1 MNSNSDD
8 RCRSFGRLGDRQRRQ
23 VLGFLTLSLLTIFSL
38 GCAKGALWRLGYL
51 SPQAR
56 QQWADEEKI
65 AKSWPTIRGEMTAL
79 VDQAKVSSP
88 ADQQRVAAR
97 LTEMIQKDDRVLV
110 RLHAAQLLGELSPDV
125 AMSGALAATK
135 DREADVRV
143 AACRVFG
150 KMKTDDALTQ
160 LSNVMQRD
168 EQPDVQI
175 AAVRAMSHFRSPR
188 AAQLLRFAL
197 ESEQPALQ
205 LAAADSL
212 QSITGQKFGRDIP
225 KWQEHVASLGPTEN
239 STLDGSVN
247 RASHQQPDEIRSFL
261 ESIKR

>member
-1 MNSNSDD
+1 MNSNNSY
-8 RCRSFGRLGDRQRRQ
+8 RLGWLGSCGDRSQWH
-23 VLGFLTLSLLTIFSL
+23 VLGLLALGMWSIALS

-65 AKSWPTIRGEMTAL
+65 AKSWPTVRAEMTAL

-88 ADQQRVAAR
+88 ADQQRVATR
-97 LTEMIQKDDRVLV
+97 LSEMIQKDDRVLV
-110 RLHAAQLLGELSPDV
+110 RLHATQLLGELSPEV
-125 AMSGALAATK
+125 AMSAVAAATQ
-135 DREADVRV
+135 DREPDVRV

-150 KMKTDDALTQ
+150 KMKTEDALTQ
-160 LSNVMQRD
+160 LNSIMQRD

-175 AAVRAMSHFRSPR
+175 AAVRAMGQFKSQR
-188 AAQLLRFAL
+188 AAQLLRYAL
-197 ESEQPALQ
+197 ESEQPAMQ

-212 QSITGQKFGRDIP
+212 KLITGQKFGNDIP
-225 KWQEHVASLGPTEN
+225 KWQDHVASLGPVEGASSIN
-239 STLDGSVN
+239 QVN
-247 RASHQQPDEIRSFL
+247 RANHQQPDEIRSFV